1 MYQEKSIK
9 RIERPDWLK
18 VKAPGGEN
26 YANIH
31 KMMRSKSLHTV
42 CEEAHCPNIGECW
55 GRGTATFLILGEI
68 CTRNCRFCA
77 ITTGKPQPVNLNEPL
92 NVALAVKNMNVKH
105 VVITSVDRDDL
116 PDGGSEI
123 WAETIRKIRE
133 INPAVTVEVL
143 IPDFLGNMEQLQ
155 KVIDKRPDILNHNI
169 ETVPR
174 LYKKVRPKADYQ
186 RSLDVL
192 NQAAKQGLKTK
203 SGLMVGLGETKDEVF
218 DVLKD
223 LFIHNVKIVTIG
235 QYLQPTKKHLDVVR
249 FVEPKEFEEYKKYGL
264 NLGFLH
270 VESGPLVRSSYHAER
285 HI

>member
-1 MYQEKSIK
+1 MYQEIKSK
-9 RIERPDWLK
+9 RIERPSWLK
-18 VKAPGGEN
+18 VKAPGGES

-31 KMMRSKSLHTV
+31 KMIRTKSLHTV

-55 GRGTATFLILGEI
+55 GHGTATFLILGDI

-92 NVALAVKNMNVKH
+92 NVALAVKNMNIKH
-105 VVITSVDRDDL
+105 VVVTSVDRDDL

-133 INPAVTVEVL
+133 INPSVTVEVL
-143 IPDFLGNMEQLQ
+143 IPDFLGNKEQLQ
-155 KVIDKRPDILNHNI
+155 KVIDERPDILNHNI

-174 LYKKVRPKADYQ
+174 LYKIVRPKADYQ

-192 NQAAKQGLKTK
+192 NEAAKQNLKTK
-203 SGLMVGLGETKDEVF
+203 SGLMVGLGETKEEVF

-223 LFIHNVKIVTIG
+223 LYLHNVKIVTIG
-235 QYLQPTKKHLDVVR
+235 QYLQPTKKHLEVVR
-249 FVEPKEFEEYKKYGL
+249 FVEPKEFDEYKKYGL
-264 NLGFLH
+264 NLGFQYI
-270 VESGPLVRSSYHAER
+270 ESGPLVRSSYHAER
-285 HI
+285 HL